1 MLRYNRCDIVILMAA
16 TAWWCCPSVPVSC
29 ADLIRVP
36 YFSSVPREI
45 LIYELNQHS
54 IQELKDNISHAVTAI
69 SITVLHPVYR
79 NMIRRAQLCIDAE
92 GNHLQHRLWW
102 HIFLHL
108 ATVLISVFTLC
119 YGPGLLFRGPSYT
132 LEFMKQL
139 YTKLIK
145 YLNKFQNSYSKLK
158 PYTIIL
164 SFTIFSSSQA
174 HLRFPSHFFQTFLLF
189 LVTINFSFTLPSI
202 YILNNSCTLQYRDHL
217 VLSAKYIQWRQ
228 NGGVVFHYIAMH
240 VMSNLNSTYF
250 N

>member
-1 MLRYNRCDIVILMAA
+1 MIFCLPLVYTLCRVSQQSWYHHVPHFSLGTLEKYGIRIKSAYNTGSEGQHQPCSCSHQNRCYIGYTSTRLHMHSCVLMQKA
-16 TAWWCCPSVPVSC
+16 TT
-29 ADLIRVP
+29 
-36 YFSSVPREI
+36 F
-45 LIYELNQHS
+45 
-54 IQELKDNISHAVTAI
+54 NIFYDGI
-69 SITVLHPVYR
+69 SF
-79 NMIRRAQLCIDAE
+79 Q
-92 GNHLQHRLWW
+92 
-102 HIFLHL
+102 HL

-217 VLSAKYIQWRQ
+217 VLSAKYIQ
-228 NGGVVFHYIAMH
+228 
-240 VMSNLNSTYF
+240 
-250 N
+250 